1 MMSDVMVGEQIER
14 EIESAVRDCAF
25 IEFPLFG
32 RIEVR
37 GADRLDLLHRLSTNN
52 LLTAKPGQI
61 IPTVFTTDKGRIVDF
76 VRVIV
81 RDSSLLLQ
89 VSLDNEERFVKWIE
103 KYTIMEDIQL
113 SVISEST
120 EMISFVGP
128 EARSFIG
135 KAIEV
140 HLEPNTSIAKA
151 FQFGEATQNFHDEC
165 GTQFID
171 LLIPKQTAAHLHNL
185 LHSEKVMKMSRAA
198 YETFRIARGI
208 PRYGSEL
215 NDAHN
220 PYDVGLKFA
229 ISYTKGCYIGQEVI
243 ARLDTY
249 GKVQRELV
257 GITLNEDAEGVQA
270 GAAIVYR
277 GTEVGTMTSLSPS
290 AIRGR
295 RIALAV
301 VKKNTLVADN
311 HVSIVF
317 DGKTFEGFVASI
329 PIELLPL

>member
-1 MMSDVMVGEQIER
+1 
-14 EIESAVRDCAF
+14 
-25 IEFPLFG
+25 
-32 RIEVR
+32 
-37 GADRLDLLHRLSTNN
+37 
-52 LLTAKPGQI
+52 
-61 IPTVFTTDKGRIVDF
+61 
-76 VRVIV
+76 
-81 RDSSLLLQ
+81 
-89 VSLDNEERFVKWIE
+89 
-103 KYTIMEDIQL
+103 
-113 SVISEST
+113 
-120 EMISFVGP
+120 
-128 EARSFIG
+128 
-135 KAIEV
+135 
-140 HLEPNTSIAKA
+140 
-151 FQFGEATQNFHDEC
+151 
-165 GTQFID
+165 
-171 LLIPKQTAAHLHNL
+171 
-185 LHSEKVMKMSRAA
+185 MKMSRAA